1 MSEDVRGAAEDVR
14 GAVAAEVRLRLSV
27 RGLTDADLPSC
38 GWAGSPKHV
47 RELAG
52 KVRRAAAGE
61 IDYLAACT
69 PAGLPVALCG
79 VDYAVAPGAGTLW
92 QLGVHPA
99 LQSCGIGTLLIGAA
113 ERRIAARGLVRAELG
128 VEESNPRA
136 RALYERLGYRAF
148 GRAPDSWDVE
158 DEDGTLRRYETMC
171 VLMRKS
177 LA

>member
-1 MSEDVRGAAEDVR
+1 MAEDARGAAADGP
-14 GAVAAEVRLRLSV
+14 GAAAAEVRLRLSV

-52 KVRRAAAGE
+52 QVRRAAAGE

-79 VDYAVAPGAGTLW
+79 VDYAVVPGAGTLW

-113 ERRIAARGLVRAELG
+113 ERRIAAAAWSAPSWASRSPTRGPAPSTSASATAPSAGRPTPG
-128 VEESNPRA
+128 TWRTRTA
-136 RALYERLGYRAF
+136 RSAA
-148 GRAPDSWDVE
+148 
-158 DEDGTLRRYETMC
+158 TRRC
-171 VLMRKS
+171 AS
-177 LA
+177 